1 MGKLS
6 PIQFIK
12 NQCKTPLPVNER
24 DLSGQVVIVTGSN
37 TGLGFEAAK
46 HFARMKPEKLILAC
60 RNQKKAEVALKELRE
75 ETGYAGGDVW
85 MLDQG
90 DLSSVVSFAEK
101 FNKDVSRLDV
111 LVANAGISTSKYE
124 ATKDGYESTVQVNHL
139 ATALLSLLLLPKMAA
154 TKALPGANTPR
165 LTIVSS
171 ETHFWSSFDEDLMK
185 SDNFLE
191 TLASKDYSNDA
202 RMGGRYM
209 QSKLLN
215 VFFTRSLAS
224 HLPLTSSAPVIINT
238 VNPGLCNSSLMS
250 SPDTPW
256 YVVAAT
262 SAMTYLIARTT
273 EVGSRQLVWA
283 ALEGTGE
290 EVHGAYCSDFGVE
303 EPADLVL
310 SNEGLEKR
318 IWVCFFCV

>member
-6 PIQFIK
+6 PVQFIK
-12 NQCKTPLPVNER
+12 NQRKTPLLVNER

-60 RNQKKAEVALKELRE
+60 RNQNKAEVALKELRDE
-75 ETGYAGGDVW
+75 IGYVGGEVW

-90 DLSSVVSFAEK
+90 DLRSVVSFADK
-101 FNKDVSRLDV
+101 FNKEVSRLDV
-111 LVANAGISTSKYE
+111 LVANAGISTTTYE

-171 ETHFWSSFDEDLMK
+171 ETHFWSSFDEDVMK

-191 TLASKDYSNDA
+191 TLASKEYSTDA

-224 HLPLTSSAPVIINT
+224 HHPLSSSSPVIINT
-238 VNPGLCNSSLMS
+238 VNPGLCHSSLTS
-250 SPDTPW
+250 SPDNSFL
-256 YVVAAT
+256 VNALT
-262 SAMTYLIARTT
+262 STMKYLLARTT

-283 ALEGTGE
+283 ALEGGE
-290 EVHGAYCSDFGVE
+290 DVHGRDRKSV
-303 EPADLVL
+303 V
-310 SNEGLEKR
+310 
-318 IWVCFFCV
+318 